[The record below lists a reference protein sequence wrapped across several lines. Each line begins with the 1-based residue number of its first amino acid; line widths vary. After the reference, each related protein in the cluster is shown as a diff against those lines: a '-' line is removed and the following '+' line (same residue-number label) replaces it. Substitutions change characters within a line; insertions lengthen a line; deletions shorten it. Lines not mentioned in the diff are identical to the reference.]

1 MTYQECY
8 ERLQAAQR
16 ALNALYALEALI
28 EDTDDDVMP
37 QSDLTRAEDSLD
49 AIKKAYAHRLIEI
62 VKESA

>member
-8 ERLQAAQR
+8 QRLQAAQR

-49 AIKKAYAHRLIEI
+49 AIKKAYASKLIQI
-62 VKESA
+62 VGESA